1 MFRLRIHTL
10 DIPFGEA
17 ESSQQNSQNPRIE
30 ESKGVIHFYR
40 FTSREPEAV
49 SAAPTSLVFVLAVPT
64 HLSSDDF
71 LRFCGPY
78 VDHVSLVRYVRND
91 GVDDRYSVLVN
102 FDSQDS
108 ANCFYADING
118 RRFSSSEVE
127 VCHMF
132 FIAGVEYTEFT
143 DIAGKPPVGY
153 TELPTCPFCLE
164 RLDQEISGITTTLC
178 DHSFQCS
185 CISKWRDPSC
195 PVCRFCL
202 QQPAQPTCSVCQ
214 TSENLWIC
222 LICGFIG
229 CGRYKQRHAIRHWEE
244 TQHCYS
250 LDLQIQRVWD
260 YAGDNFVHR
269 LNQSKYDGKS
279 VKWSSGCHSTDEE
292 CGTCECSEDSGI
304 SGALFKSKSDAI
316 VDEYN
321 RLLTSQLENQRQ
333 IYESR
338 VMEAKGKREKAIADA
353 IEMEVNLKLHDCQ
366 LELERCVDEI
376 KVITGVNENLMEKQE
391 SWRNKVNETEQ
402 RVKATL
408 KSRDDKIIDLEEQ
421 IRDLT
426 VYIEAQKTFDKM
438 TDADDIRKGTVLPV
452 PLQQSSPSA
461 KRHSKL
467 SRRRN

>member
-10 DIPFGEA
+10 DVPFAEA
-17 ESSQQNSQNPRIE
+17 ESSQQNSRNPRIE
-30 ESKGVIHFYR
+30 ESKGVIHLYR
-40 FTSREPEAV
+40 FNSRESEAV
-49 SAAPTSLVFVLAVPT
+49 PDTPSSLVFVLAVPAR
-64 HLSSDDF
+64 LSSDDF

-78 VDHVSLVRYVRND
+78 VDHISLFRYVRND

-108 ANCFYADING
+108 ANCFYADVNG
-118 RRFSSSEVE
+118 HRFSSWEAE
-127 VCHMF
+127 VCHML
-132 FIAGVEYTEFT
+132 FIVGVEYTEFT
-143 DIAGKPPVGY
+143 DIAGTPPVGY

-185 CISKWRDPSC
+185 CISKWRESSC

-229 CGRYKQRHAIRHWEE
+229 CGRYKQRHAVRHWEE

-269 LNQSKYDGKS
+269 LNQSKPDGKS
-279 VKWSSGCHSTDEE
+279 VKMRPSCQSTDEE

-333 IYESR
+333 TYESQ
-338 VMEAKGKREKAIADA
+338 VMEAKGKREIAIADA
-353 IEMEVNLKLHDCQ
+353 IEKEVNLKLHDVQ
-366 LELERCVDEI
+366 LELERCMDEI
-376 KVITGVNENLMEKQE
+376 KVIAGVNENLMKKQE
-391 SWRNKVNETEQ
+391 SWQNMVKEIEQ
-402 RVKATL
+402 RHKA
-408 KSRDDKIIDLEEQ
+408 
-421 IRDLT
+421 
-426 VYIEAQKTFDKM
+426 A
-438 TDADDIRKGTVLPV
+438 G
-452 PLQQSSPSA
+452 
-461 KRHSKL
+461 
-467 SRRRN
+467 